1 MNKIYLFFILFSFS
15 AQAQNTVTNRVL
27 PVVGDSFAY
36 AIDTFIEN
44 TSMSPGGVNQTWD
57 FTNVQ
62 SNGRRSEVYRDV
74 NTSTGASDFPTA
86 NAYIRQ
92 GQREVFLKISSD
104 KVEELGY
111 NLKLG
116 GPFPVGGTSA
126 YPKPAVILKT
136 PLNFL
141 DASSYKT
148 EAVITLPADFIP
160 DSLLM
165 GLKVDSIRIKT
176 TTTVNVLV
184 DGSGTLNLPAKSWN
198 VLREKLTTS
207 TKTTIEAKIFVWID
221 VTQLIGGQLGD
232 FVQNTNTISYGF
244 RSNDA
249 KGYMALVAVDS
260 TDKIT
265 QIQYKPNDLGVKT
278 KDINDVNH
286 QIQILTNPVNNILNL
301 KTNEIKEG
309 SYSLFLYNEAGQLVK
324 STIKELNS
332 NQSIQFPLHELSEGI
347 YNIIIVDPSKRI
359 ITNERFIKN

>member
-15 AQAQNTVTNRVL
+15 VQAQNTVTNRVL

-44 TSMSPGGVNQTWD
+44 TNMSPGGVNQTWD

-62 SNGRRSEVYRDV
+62 SNGRRSEVYRNV

-104 KVEELGY
+104 RVEELGY
-111 NLKLG
+111 NLQLS
-116 GPFPVGGTSA
+116 GPFPIGGSSA
-126 YPKPAVILKT
+126 YSKPAILLKT

-141 DASSYKT
+141 DVSTYKT
-148 EAVITLPADFIP
+148 DAVITLPADFIP

-176 TTTVNVLV
+176 TTTVDVLV
-184 DGSGTLNLPAKSWN
+184 DGTGVLNLPPKSWN

-207 TKTTIEAKIFVWID
+207 TKTTIEAKIFIWID

-249 KGYMALVAVDS
+249 KGYMALATVDS
-260 TDKIT
+260 TNRIS

-278 KDINDVNH
+278 KDVNDISH
-286 QIQILTNPVNNILNL
+286 QIQILANPVNSILSL
-301 KTNEIKEG
+301 QTIEIWKG
-309 SYSLFLYNEAGQLVK
+309 NYSILLYNESGQLVK
-324 STIKELNS
+324 SITKALNS
-332 NQSIQFPLHELSEGI
+332 NQSIQLPVHELGAGI